1 MNEPNK
7 FRRPKARLK
16 AANSTEAPTEQASK
30 SASSMKSNYELQIK
44 VLQLENKIEKLE
56 DKLLE
61 KEDRITE
68 LVVENT
74 ELRDELDEIEDADQ
88 LAEQPELNNPL
99 KGLADLAP
107 MVIEYLNKQQS
118 NKDREYE
125 LSVLVAKQAAERIAM
140 QKAQGYGNGEI

>member
-30 SASSMKSNYELQIK
+30 SASSMKSNYELQIQILK
-44 VLQLENKIEKLE
+44 LENKVEKLE

-74 ELRDELDEIEDADQ
+74 ELRDELDEIDSQE
-88 LAEQPELNNPL
+88 P
-99 KGLADLAP
+99 LADKEEIPASMQMLAGIAP
-107 MVIEYLNKQQS
+107 LVTTMIEKHFA

-125 LSVLVAKQAAERIAM
+125 LNKIVAEQAAERIRM